1 MLLTDR
7 WCAWSLVFVFAM
19 IQHLT
24 TLDCCV
30 SERTSHP
37 DVPTKAAICAA
48 VLPTELTT
56 SVSAP
61 ASSII
66 HVISVFPTATEHKE
80 SQHIQEE
87 TSQNNHITVSS
98 PNISPVII
106 ASYLTGLQTWAL
118 CIHAHVD
125 CSSHLLR
132 VVAAT
137 CTCLLYLC
145 RQRAWEGSSHTVD
158 NLHKQFHF

>member
-7 WCAWSLVFVFAM
+7 WCAWSLVFVFVM
-19 IQHLT
+19 IQHL

-66 HVISVFPTATEHKE
+66 HVISVFPTATEHQD

-87 TSQNNHITVSS
+87 TFQNNHITVST
-98 PNISPVII
+98 PNITPVII

-158 NLHKQFHF
+158 NLHKQFRF